1 MQYMC
6 QVLEHCFDYILRVFL
21 CFWHYL
27 SRNGCILRMQIAKS
41 IQIASDSLVI
51 YPVWHVIVSKLSF

>member
-1 MQYMC
+1 
-6 QVLEHCFDYILRVFL
+6 
-21 CFWHYL
+21 
-27 SRNGCILRMQIAKS
+27 MQIAKS